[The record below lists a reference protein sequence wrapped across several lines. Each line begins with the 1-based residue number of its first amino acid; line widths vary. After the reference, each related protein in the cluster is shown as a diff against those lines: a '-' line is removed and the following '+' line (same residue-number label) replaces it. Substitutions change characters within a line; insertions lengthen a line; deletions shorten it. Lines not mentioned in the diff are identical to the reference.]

1 MTRIVGWVTMVGF
14 VWLTW
19 RHGSAERRRRV
30 SELPSG
36 TVTFLF
42 TDLEGSTRLWEEHP
56 DLMHDALARHDELVR
71 AAIEGQGGSVVKT
84 TGDGFHAAFGT
95 AEAGVDA
102 AVAAQLALDEEAW
115 TLPRPLRVRM
125 GVHTC
130 EAELRDGDY
139 YASGVNRA
147 ARLMSVAHGGQ
158 VVVSLATSELVRDT
172 EIDLVDLGEHRLR
185 DLAAAERVFQV
196 QAPGLEREFPP
207 LRSLDELP
215 GNLPVQRTSFV
226 GRADELKELTALV
239 ARERL
244 VTLTGPGGV
253 GKSRLALQV
262 AAELGPAF
270 KDGVWFASLAALE
283 EGALT
288 AATVLEAIGV
298 PTRRGESATETLCAW
313 GKTREALLVIDNCEH
328 LPVEVAEMVD
338 RLLEKSTTVSVVATS
353 QSPLGVRGEHVWT
366 VAPLSGPQ
374 GASRDSVMLFAD
386 RARMVR
392 ADFAITDENEG
403 AIVDICEQLDHVPL
417 AIELAAARVRAMT
430 PADISRRLDQ
440 RLRLLASSDR
450 LAPGRHRT
458 LDAAARWSYDLLD
471 ETQQRVFDRLSVFAG
486 PFTIEAAEAVVAGDG
501 VDEWEVL
508 DGILG
513 LVDKSLVVA
522 DEHAD
527 HTRYRL
533 LETLRHFGQANLA
546 TADTLVQ
553 YRERHADHYA
563 DYVLLRRPQLHGAGD
578 LRARDE
584 VEGELEN
591 IRVALRHAAD
601 DHSSARFEHLY
612 EALFT
617 VWQRNRCLEGA
628 SWGIELRGRPDS
640 DPIPRIAAL
649 GVAAHVTQMIDL
661 AVGAELAEAAEAL
674 AATTDGALP
683 LAALAVSAIVDLYQG
698 RTDAAIAGA
707 EHVVALSGDEPDLFV
722 RANALGVC
730 CSICDTGGAHDRAV
744 EIERTMMSLA
754 ETLDNRFTWAIV
766 SVCRVSGIHM
776 TEPDGGAEYLRR
788 ALAMNDEVGLHQS
801 NASVAMF
808 LALHELR
815 RGDRSAAARTGA
827 RSLQV
832 AIEYTPTF
840 IAMVTNTAIA
850 IVSRPAPGSAAELLG
865 ALRAHRARAHQ
876 EGTSVETDAEA
887 HYEASLRRRL
897 GDEFDPHYARG
908 LTLDDAAMVE
918 LALTQLAVIVNS
930 APDA

>member
-1 MTRIVGWVTMVGF
+1 M
-14 VWLTW
+14 
-19 RHGSAERRRRV
+19 

-84 TGDGFHAAFGT
+84 TGDGFHAVFGT
-95 AEAGVDA
+95 AEAGVAA
-102 AVAAQLALDEEAW
+102 AVAAQHALDDEVW
-115 TLPRPLRVRM
+115 SLPRPLRVRM

-172 EIDLVDLGEHRLR
+172 DIELVDLGEHRLR

-196 QAPGLEREFPP
+196 QASGLGSEFPP

-262 AAELGPAF
+262 AAELGPVY

-283 EGALT
+283 EGALA
-288 AATVLEAIGV
+288 AATVLEALGV

-328 LPVEVAEMVD
+328 LPVEVAELVD
-338 RLLEKSTTVSVVATS
+338 RLLEASTTVSVVATS
-353 QSPLGVRGEHVWT
+353 QSPLGVRGEHVWA
-366 VAPLSGPQ
+366 VAPLSGQ
-374 GASRDSVMLFAD
+374 VGISRDSVALFAD

-392 ADFAITDENEG
+392 ADFVITDENES

-417 AIELAAARVRAMT
+417 AIELAAARVRGMT
-430 PADISRRLDQ
+430 PADIARRLDQ
-440 RLRLLASSDR
+440 RLRLLSSSDR

-508 DGILG
+508 DGVLG

-533 LETLRHFGQANLA
+533 LETMRHFGQANLA
-546 TADTLVQ
+546 TADTLAS

-563 DYVLLRRPQLHGAGD
+563 DYVLLRRPRLYGSFD
-578 LRARDE
+578 LAALDE
-584 VEGELEN
+584 IEDELEN

-601 DHSSARFEHLY
+601 DRSSARFEHVYASLH
-612 EALFT
+612 A
-617 VWQRNRCLEGA
+617 VWKRNRHVEGA
-628 SWGIELRGRPDS
+628 SWATELRGRPET
-640 DPIPRIAAL
+640 DPVARIDAL
-649 GVAAHVTQMIDL
+649 GVAADMALMIDV
-661 AVGAELAEAAEAL
+661 AGAAELAEAAEAL
-674 AATTDGALP
+674 AAGTSGKLAL
-683 LAALAVSAIVDLYQG
+683 LALGVSGFVELFQG
-698 RTDAAIAGA
+698 RTEEAIARA
-707 EHVVALSGDEPDLFV
+707 ESIVSVSAEEPDLFV
-722 RANALGVC
+722 RGLGLGWC
-730 CSICDTGGAHDRAV
+730 CSIFDTGGAHDRAV
-744 EIERTMMSLA
+744 DAEREVVQLA
-754 ETLDNRFTWAIV
+754 ETLDNRFLLAN
-766 SVCRVSGIHM
+766 VCSSRMSGIHL
-776 TEPDGGAEYLRR
+776 TEPDGGGAYLKR
-788 ALAMNDEVGLHQS
+788 AHATYDELGMHAS
-801 NASVAMF
+801 NATVDMF
-808 LALHELR
+808 LALYELR
-815 RGDRSAAARTGA
+815 AGDRPAAARW
-827 RSLQV
+827 
-832 AIEYTPTF
+832 AILSVQHTVDYTTTF
-840 IAMVTNTAIA
+840 LGLVTNAVIA
-850 IVSRPAPGSAAELLG
+850 VVEPSRAGAGGRAPRCVACVSRSVAPGRNE
-865 ALRAHRARAHQ
+865 R
-876 EGTSVETDAEA
+876 
-887 HYEASLRRRL
+887 
-897 GDEFDPHYARG
+897 
-908 LTLDDAAMVE
+908 
-918 LALTQLAVIVNS
+918 
-930 APDA
+930 

>member
-1 MTRIVGWVTMVGF
+1 VV
-14 VWLTW
+14 
-19 RHGSAERRRRV
+19 
-30 SELPSG
+30 ELPSG

-84 TGDGFHAAFGT
+84 TGDGFHAAFPT
-95 AEAGVDA
+95 AEAGVVA
-102 AVAAQLALDEEAW
+102 AIVAQLALDAEAW
-115 TLPRPLRVRM
+115 SLPTPPRVRM

-172 EIDLVDLGEHRLR
+172 DVELVDLGEHRLR

-196 QAPGLEREFPP
+196 QAAGLETEFPP
-207 LRSLDELP
+207 LRSLDALP
-215 GNLPVQRTSFV
+215 GNLPVQRTTFV
-226 GRADELKELTALV
+226 GRAEELKELTALV

-270 KDGVWFASLAALE
+270 DDGVWFASLAALE

-288 AATVLEAIGV
+288 AATILEALGV

-328 LPVEVAEMVD
+328 LPVEVAEVVD
-338 RLLEKSTTVSVVATS
+338 RLLEASTTVSVVATS
-353 QSPLGVRGEHVWT
+353 QSPLGVRGEHVWA
-366 VAPLSGPQ
+366 VDPLSGSR
-374 GASRDSVMLFAD
+374 GVSRDSVVLFAD

-392 ADFAITDENEG
+392 ADFVITDENEA
-403 AIVDICEQLDHVPL
+403 AIVEICEQLDHVPL

-430 PADISRRLDQ
+430 PADIARRLDQ

-471 ETQQRVFDRLSVFAG
+471 EAQQRVFDRLSVFAG
-486 PFTIEAAEAVVAGDG
+486 PFTIEAAEAVVAGDD

-508 DGILG
+508 DAILG

-522 DEHAD
+522 DERAD

-546 TADTLVQ
+546 TAESLGS
-553 YRERHADHYA
+553 YRARHADYYA
-563 DYVLLRRPQLHGAGD
+563 DYVLSRRPQLHGAGD
-578 LRARDE
+578 LRAREE

-612 EALFT
+612 AALFT

-628 SWGIELRGRPDS
+628 SWALELRARPDS
-640 DPIPRIAAL
+640 DPIARIAAL
-649 GVAAHVTQMIDL
+649 GDAAHVTQQVDI

-674 AATTDGALP
+674 AATTEGARP
-683 LAALAVSAIVDLYQG
+683 LAALGVSAMVELYQG
-698 RTDAAIAGA
+698 RSEAAIGRA

-722 RANALGVC
+722 RANALAVC
-730 CSICDTGGAHDRAV
+730 CSIFATAGAHDRAV
-744 EIERTMMSLA
+744 EIERMMVPLA
-754 ETLDNRFTWAIV
+754 ETLDNRYALAM
-766 SVCRVSGIHM
+766 VSGCRMSGVHL

-788 ALAMNDEVGLHQS
+788 AMALYDEVGMHQS
-801 NASVAMF
+801 GATVSTF

-815 RGDRSAAARTGA
+815 RGDRATAARTAA

-832 AIEYTPTF
+832 TIDYTPTF
-840 IAMVTNTAIA
+840 LAMVTNTVIA
-850 IVSRPAPGSAAELLG
+850 IVSRPAPAPAAELLG
-865 ALRAHRARAHQ
+865 ALRAHRVRAHQ
-876 EGTSVETDAEA
+876 EGTSLETDAEA

-897 GDEFDPHYARG
+897 GDEFDTHYARG

-918 LALTQLAVIVNS
+918 LALDQLALIADS
-930 APDA
+930 SGDAAVGQEVP